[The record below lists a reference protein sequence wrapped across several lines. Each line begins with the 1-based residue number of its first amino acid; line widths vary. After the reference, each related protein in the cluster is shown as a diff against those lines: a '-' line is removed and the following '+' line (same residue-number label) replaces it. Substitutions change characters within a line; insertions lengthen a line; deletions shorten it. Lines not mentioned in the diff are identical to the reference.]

1 MEESKGEII
10 ATYGQRPVTES
21 LDQSSFSENPGTPQE
36 KRKKD
41 PKGLTKLQVSAAY
54 GRTKM
59 VACLGG
65 NSVCLR
71 HHQ

>member
-1 MEESKGEII
+1 MEESKGEFIN
-10 ATYGQRPVTES
+10 TYGQRPVTES
-21 LDQSSFSENPGTPQE
+21 LDQSSFSETPGTQE
-36 KRKKD
+36 KRKKE

-54 GRTKM
+54 EKKTKM
-59 VACLGG
+59 VACLGR